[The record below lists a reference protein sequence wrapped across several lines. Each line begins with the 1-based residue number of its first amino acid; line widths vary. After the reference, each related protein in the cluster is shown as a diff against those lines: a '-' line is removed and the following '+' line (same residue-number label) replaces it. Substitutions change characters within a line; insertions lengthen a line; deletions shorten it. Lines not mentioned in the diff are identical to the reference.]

1 MEMGASGKVGR
12 ETARVQGSCR
22 MAVCILI
29 QIGKVGPVLAEDGS
43 GQKEGAVRR
52 FQLIA
57 EGLPLEKV
65 RLCLGVRLLHT
76 AENHIH
82 EL

>member
-1 MEMGASGKVGR
+1 
-12 ETARVQGSCR
+12 

-65 RLCLGVRLLHT
+65 RLCLASGSSIQQRT
-76 AENHIH
+76 TSMSF
-82 EL
+82 